1 MERSA
6 DRHRTKWYVEG
17 ESEANESQ
25 VRIVSEIKKF
35 NKNEL
40 IIIP

>member
-25 VRIVSEIKKF
+25 ARIECEI
-35 NKNEL
+35 NKMNE
-40 IIIP
+40 